1 MFCDKI
7 SRLKSGK
14 HLSRHS
20 SLNSLLPFMDQNDI
34 LCVGG
39 RNKHSNLSHDQRHPV
54 ILSGKTHLARL
65 IIRAEHL
72 KLLHA
77 GPTLTYSSIS
87 HRFHLIGGMKCIKS
101 IIRACAICRRYD
113 AKPEQQQVEQLPKER
128 LTPGYVFS
136 KVGVDY
142 AGPLLIKVGSTRKPT
157 VRKAYVCVCLYGCH
171 LELVT
176 ELTTEAF
183 LATL

>member
-77 GPTLTYSSIS
+77 GPYSSIS

-157 VRKAYVCVCLYGCH
+157 VRKAYVCVFVCMA
-171 LELVT
+171 VIWS
-176 ELTTEAF
+176 
-183 LATL
+183 